1 MENKDYFTPEQINN
15 AQALSD
21 KAEAFLRSESATH
34 YYSQRINNGVGN
46 HSEAFIAGLKSIR
59 QDSNRF
65 VD

>member
-1 MENKDYFTPEQINN
+1 MKNTEYFTPEQIKN
-15 AQALSD
+15 AQDLSD

-65 VD
+65 ID